1 MLAPWTLEQR
11 VKALNSAA
19 IVEGALNLNMFIF
32 LIAEK
37 LLIFSKIDRGFLRI
51 AFS

>member
-32 LIAEK
+32 LI
-37 LLIFSKIDRGFLRI
+37 
-51 AFS
+51 